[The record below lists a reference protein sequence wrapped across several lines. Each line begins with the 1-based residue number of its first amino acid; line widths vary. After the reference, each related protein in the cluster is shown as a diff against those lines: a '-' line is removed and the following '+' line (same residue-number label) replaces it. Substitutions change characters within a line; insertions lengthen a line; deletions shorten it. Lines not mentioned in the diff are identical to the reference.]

1 MPKMKYAYYAVV
13 AVVAVAGLSAIN
25 VFKPD
30 TAVKADR
37 EQQEEAREMLAQA
50 DKLSEEAKAAAAQ
63 EAPKAAEPEI
73 KESAPVD
80 TPEKA
85 PEKFSV
91 EFECT
96 NGTFVVEC
104 VTEWAPLGAQRFY
117 TLVKEG
123 FFNDTGFFR
132 VVPGFV
138 VQFGLAADPSAT
150 AKWKST
156 TLRDDPVKQSNK
168 KGTLAFAAVGP
179 ASRTTQ
185 VFINLADNSK
195 TLDKSNFA
203 VFGQVVEGMKE
214 VVERLYWG
222 YGEMAP
228 RGSGP
233 DPTQIEIKGNAYL
246 EARFPRLDHI
256 TKAVVL
262 P

>member
-123 FFNDTGFFR
+123 FFNDSGFFR

-168 KGTLAFAAVGP
+168 KGFITFAKTGAP
-179 ASRTTQ
+179 NSRTTQ
-185 VFINLADNSK
+185 VFINYRDNAG
-195 TLDKSNFA
+195 LDSQGFA
-203 VFGQVVEGMKE
+203 PFGQVVSGME
-214 VVERLYWG
+214 VVEKINAEA
-222 YGEMAP
+222 GERPNQGMITYE
-228 RGSGP
+228 GS
-233 DPTQIEIKGNAYL
+233 AYL
-246 EARFPRLDHI
+246 KKNFPTMDFI
-256 TKAVVL
+256 KKATIKQ
-262 P
+262 